1 MRWTIAS
8 VSVEMEMRPVGGV
21 RGRANMTEQLDYAAS
36 RRTALI
42 IQYAGHRR
50 ASLEALAQSCELDV
64 LPSVDPQTLLS
75 PDNSTL
81 IHSADYI
88 LTDLHSETD
97 QFHAALDAIAQYLN
111 GYGTE
116 LLVWASAEQVDT
128 VYAAFASHSLHI
140 LCDAQDFEAI
150 PILTGALKKMKMQ
163 GLKQDDSPT
172 DYRSLHRISDELAD
186 FARTLARIAEQDD
199 PAPAMLSDRPVS
211 FRPAPAAVFE
221 ALIPAIIPPQ
231 AQTGPSA
238 VAVRNMLKL
247 RRKRENYFDKNLFA
261 DPAWDI
267 LLDLYASQLEGRK
280 VSVSS
285 LCIAASVPPTT
296 GLRWISAMTEDG
308 LLVREH
314 DPDDARRVFI
324 QLSSTT
330 RDSLRAYFVDSGISI
345 PVAI

>member
-1 MRWTIAS
+1 
-8 VSVEMEMRPVGGV
+8 
-21 RGRANMTEQLDYAAS
+21 MTDYPRYDAS
-36 RRTALI
+36 RRTALVM
-42 IQYAGHRR
+42 QNAGHRR
-50 ASLEALAQSCELDV
+50 VSLEALAQSCELDL
-64 LPSVDPQTLLS
+64 LPSIDPQTLLS
-75 PDNSTL
+75 QGNITPVR
-81 IHSADYI
+81 SADYLLI
-88 LTDLHSETD
+88 DLHSETD
-97 QFHAALDAIAQYLN
+97 QTYAALDAIAQYLN
-111 GYGTE
+111 EYGTE
-116 LLVWASAEQVDT
+116 ILVWASVEQVDT
-128 VYAAFASHSLHI
+128 VYAALASHSLHI

-150 PILTGALKKMKMQ
+150 PILTGALRKMKMQ
-163 GLKQDDSPT
+163 GLKQDDNPT

-199 PAPAMLSDRPVS
+199 PAPSMLSDRPVS
-211 FRPAPAAVFE
+211 FRPAPAAIFE

-231 AQTGPSA
+231 GPTDPRA
-238 VAVRNMLKL
+238 AAVRNMLKL

-324 QLSSTT
+324 QLASATHE
-330 RDSLRAYFVDSGISI
+330 SLRAYFIDSGITGAVTI
-345 PVAI
+345 